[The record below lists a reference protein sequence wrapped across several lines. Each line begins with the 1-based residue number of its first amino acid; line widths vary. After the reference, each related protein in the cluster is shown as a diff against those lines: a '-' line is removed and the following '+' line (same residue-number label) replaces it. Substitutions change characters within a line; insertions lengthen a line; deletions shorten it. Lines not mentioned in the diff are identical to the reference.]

1 MRDLEQIA
9 DSIQVKLDEKDTV
22 REIAIKSAR
31 AIIRLSGHSI
41 RGMHKGHDIS
51 TLISEAMEEEERLR
65 SLLQEHQE
73 IWNSGIVQD
82 ALQELAEAA
91 IVLSIVR
98 GEDVPTPEELDLP
111 PTTYLMGFADAI
123 GELRRFSLEALRQ
136 GRTEDAEAQL
146 DLMEDMFLVIMRFD
160 YPDAI
165 VSIRRKQDVARSIL
179 EKTRGDVAVA
189 VSSAR
194 LEKRIAELD
203 RKMKNGG

>member
-9 DSIQVKLDEKDTV
+9 DSIQVRLDEKDTV

-41 RGMHKGHDIS
+41 RGMHKGQDVS
-51 TLISEAMEEEERLR
+51 SLIGEAMEEEERLR

-91 IVLSIVR
+91 IVRSIVR
-98 GEDVPTPEELDLP
+98 GDDMPTPEELDLP

-136 GRTEDAEAQL
+136 GRMEDAEAHL